1 MEKIALAIDPSGNIE
16 QFMFDDKNCLK
27 LFQERVGGYI
37 QPVDLPKQG
46 WNMVVNEE
54 GKLQELPYNEYGTLL
69 WELNYGVLTDA
80 IMGTVVLTSIEVGDD
95 GETIGLTHYDII
107 AINKLISEYKKIWEG

>member
-1 MEKIALAIDPSGNIE
+1 MEKIALSIDPSGHVE
-16 QFMFDDKNCLK
+16 QFFFDDKNCLT

-37 QPVDLPKQG
+37 QPVDLPIQG

-54 GKLQELPYNEYGTLL
+54 GKIHELPYNEYGTLL

-95 GETIGLTHYDII
+95 GETIGLTHLDII
-107 AINKLISEYKKIWEG
+107 AINRLISEYKSIWEG

>member
-1 MEKIALAIDPSGNIE
+1 MEKIALSIDPSGHVE
-16 QFMFDDKNCLK
+16 QFFFDDKNCLA

-37 QPVDLPKQG
+37 QPVDLPIQG

-54 GKLQELPYNEYGTLL
+54 GKIHELPYNEYGTLL

-80 IMGTVVLTSIEVGDD
+80 IMGTVVLTSIEIGDD
-95 GETIGLTHYDII
+95 GETIGLTHHDII